1 MNLKNK
7 NVLIVGKRKTGK
19 TTLMQTLAHN
29 NPRHFLY
36 EDDFFI
42 DPDAK
47 ENLQEPFVAA
57 VQYPQKLPHGLDYIL
72 LLRDSQEAS
81 IQRMYSLY
89 AKNYMT
95 CFPTFESFKSAFE
108 TATSEP
114 YDALVLRPKEDDYIK
129 LQLVLGC
136 VFFPKSGP

>member
-1 MNLKNK
+1 
-7 NVLIVGKRKTGK
+7 
-19 TTLMQTLAHN
+19 
-29 NPRHFLY
+29 
-36 EDDFFI
+36 
-42 DPDAK
+42 
-47 ENLQEPFVAA
+47 
-57 VQYPQKLPHGLDYIL
+57 
-72 LLRDSQEAS
+72 
-81 IQRMYSLY
+81 MYSLY